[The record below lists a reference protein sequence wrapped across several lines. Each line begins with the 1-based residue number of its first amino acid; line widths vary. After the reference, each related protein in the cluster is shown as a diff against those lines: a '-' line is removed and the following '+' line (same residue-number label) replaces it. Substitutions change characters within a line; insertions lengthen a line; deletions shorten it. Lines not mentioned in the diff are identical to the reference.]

1 MLLVKIVVCKL
12 RSETTQKMTQKV
24 VELLDAA
31 QNMNVV

>member
-1 MLLVKIVVCKL
+1 MLFAEIVVCKL
-12 RSETTQKMTQKV
+12 SSQTKKMTQKV

>member
-1 MLLVKIVVCKL
+1 MIVVKIVNWVVKL
-12 RSETTQKMTQKV
+12 QKMTQKV